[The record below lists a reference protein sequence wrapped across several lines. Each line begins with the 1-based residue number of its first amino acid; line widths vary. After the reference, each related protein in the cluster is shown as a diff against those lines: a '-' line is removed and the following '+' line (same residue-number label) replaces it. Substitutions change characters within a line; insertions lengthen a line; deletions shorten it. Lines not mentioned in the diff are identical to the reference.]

1 MDQDSV
7 NNSVNNFIDDIFDNY
22 GQFIVMLL
30 VFLVGGAVYYYYN
43 YYKKQEDIKEVNNNL
58 QKQPVSPPPVPK
70 QLSKQPKQQSP
81 NFVPSDSFKGQ
92 QNGYVF
98 KNGDK
103 GTGYYKE
110 NM

>member
-1 MDQDSV
+1 MDQESV
-7 NNSVNNFIDDIFDNY
+7 NIFINDIFDKY

-30 VFLVGGAVYYYYN
+30 VFLVGGGVYYYYN

-58 QKQPVSPPPVPK
+58 QKQPKSQPPVPK
-70 QLSKQPKQQSP
+70 KLSKQPKQQP
-81 NFVPSDSFKGQ
+81 PEFVPSESFKGEQ
-92 QNGYVF
+92 KGYVF

-110 NM
+110 

>member
-1 MDQDSV
+1 MDQEPV
-7 NNSVNNFIDDIFDNY
+7 NNSVNNFIDDIFDKY

-30 VFLVGGAVYYYYN
+30 VFLVGGGVYYYYN
-43 YYKKQEDIKEVNNNL
+43 YYKKQEEVKNVNNNL
-58 QKQPVSPPPVPK
+58 QQKQSESPPPI
-70 QLSKQPKQQSP
+70 PKQQQQP
-81 NFVPSDSFKGQ
+81 PEFVPSDSFKGEQ
-92 QNGYVF
+92 KGYVF